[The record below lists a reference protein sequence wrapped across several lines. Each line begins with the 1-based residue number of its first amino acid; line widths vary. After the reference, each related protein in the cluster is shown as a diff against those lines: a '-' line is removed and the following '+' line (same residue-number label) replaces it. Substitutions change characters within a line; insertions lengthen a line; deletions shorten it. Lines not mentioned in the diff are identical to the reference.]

1 MVTRFKILNRIK
13 GFYHSNLIKVITGI
27 RRCGKSV
34 LLEQIIDEL
43 LKDNIQQ
50 NHIIKINF
58 EDLEFSNLT
67 EYTKLNT
74 FILSKIKDKKMYYIF
89 LDEIQIVKNWE
100 RVVNSLRATKNV
112 SIFITGSNSKL
123 LSGELATLLAGRYV
137 SFKLTPLSF
146 KEATILQS
154 VKSINELDDAFKDY
168 LVWGGMPQRFE
179 FKNISYAKTYLQDI
193 FNTIVLKD
201 IVERHKIRNINLF
214 KRIIE
219 YIVTNPG
226 QVFSA
231 QNIVNTFKSIG
242 INISKRSIYDIL
254 EFAETSFLITKA
266 SKYDLRGKRI
276 LTRNDKYY
284 LTDLGL
290 GQVVNTNKKMQL
302 GAYLENIVFNEL
314 ISRGYNVSVGN
325 IKNKEIDFIASKP
338 CKNPEYYQVYLSLAN
353 KEIMDREFSVFSEIK
368 DNYPKYVLSLDKEN
382 YSCDGIKHMNVIA
395 WLLGNE

>member
-1 MVTRFKILNRIK
+1 MVTRFNILEKIR

-34 LLEQIIDEL
+34 LLDQIIDEL
-43 LKDNIQQ
+43 LNDKVPQ

-58 EDLEFSNLT
+58 EDLEFTNLT
-67 EYTKLNT
+67 EYKKLNT
-74 FILSKIKDKKMYYIF
+74 FILDKIKDKKMYYIF
-89 LDEIQIVKNWE
+89 LDEIQIVSKWE
-100 RVVNSLRATKNV
+100 KVINSLRATKNV

-123 LSGELATLLAGRYV
+123 LSSELATLLTGRYV

-146 KEATILQS
+146 KETVVLQS
-154 VKSINELDDAFKDY
+154 IKNIDDLDDAFKDY

-179 FKNISYAKTYLQDI
+179 FRNINYIKTYLQDI

-201 IVERHKIRNINLF
+201 IVERHKVRNINLF
-214 KRIIE
+214 KRVIE

-226 QVFSA
+226 QIFSA
-231 QNIVNTFKSIG
+231 QNIVNSFKSIG

-266 SKYDLRGKRI
+266 PKYDLRGKRI

-284 LTDLGL
+284 LADLGL
-290 GQVVNTNKKMQL
+290 GQVVNANKKMQL

-314 ISRGYNVSVGN
+314 ISRGYNVLVGN
-325 IKNKEIDFIASKP
+325 IRGKEIDFIASKP
-338 CKNPEYYQVYLSLAN
+338 CENPEYYQVCLSLSN
-353 KEIMDREFSVFSEIK
+353 KETMDREFSVFDEIK

-382 YSCDGIKHMNVIA
+382 YSHNGIKHMNVIA